1 MVVDGA
7 ELDILICLS
16 SQICK
21 AIPEDF
27 TREMEDGRIK
37 DRFVKR
43 LVDALNASTEPSAC
57 CPGIRRAILEQ
68 AVNMMEYDYSR
79 YTSCFSDHGMAEA
92 VSLVEETALDAENYT
107 LFLGDVGLTE
117 AGEPLSSVVAR
128 AKDLLAIR

>member
-7 ELDILICLS
+7 ELDILIRLT

-27 TREMEDGRIK
+27 TREMEDGRINK

-43 LVDALNASTEPSAC
+43 LVDALNASVEPSPC

-68 AVNMMEYDYSR
+68 AVIMMEYDSR
-79 YTSCFSDHGMAEA
+79 YASCFSDHGMAEA

-107 LFLGDVGLTE
+107 LFLGDGGLTE
-117 AGEPLSSVVAR
+117 AGDPLSSVVAR
-128 AKDLLAIR
+128 AKELLAIR